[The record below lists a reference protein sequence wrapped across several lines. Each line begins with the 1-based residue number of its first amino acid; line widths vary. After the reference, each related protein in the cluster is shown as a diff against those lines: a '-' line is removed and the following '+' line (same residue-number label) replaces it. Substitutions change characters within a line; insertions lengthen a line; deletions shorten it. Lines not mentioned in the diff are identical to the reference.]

1 MLSYP
6 LSGYLCTIPVDNGWP
21 FAFYVPGALA
31 AVWYVFW
38 WFLAYDG
45 PDVHPRI
52 SEEERSYIIA
62 TTDRVGTQ
70 KQVNRETII
79 VRSKTS
85 HIFI

>member
-21 FAFYVPGALA
+21 FAFYIPGGLA
-31 AVWYVFW
+31 AIWFVFW
-38 WFLAYDG
+38 WFLVYNG

-52 SEEERSYIIA
+52 SEDEKSYIKA
-62 TTDRVGTQ
+62 TTDRAGTQ